1 MVTTVR
7 GTEKGSRED
16 FRAILENIYDELEGG
31 EVRWDFE
38 DMPAY
43 HTFLDVLSTLVGGRL
58 TDMKAT
64 DELMVKMEKIQRLS
78 EGEGLAYNSVGDEK

>member
-38 DMPAY
+38 DIPAY

-58 TDMKAT
+58 KDMKAT
-64 DELMVKMEKIQRLS
+64 DELVAKMEKIERLKDS
-78 EGEGLAYNSVGDEK
+78 DGLVFNVGDNK

>member
-31 EVRWDFE
+31 EVRLDFE
-38 DMPAY
+38 EFPAY
-43 HTFLDVLSTLVGGRL
+43 HVFLDVLSTLVGGKLR
-58 TDMKAT
+58 DMKAT
-64 DELMVKMEKIQRLS
+64 DELVTKMEKVERLMDS
-78 EGEGLAYNSVGDEK
+78 NGLVYNSVGDER